1 LTDTLAVTAK
11 TPAPGVFVLPR
22 LRWPSGWTLFALAV
36 VALVLAPV
44 VVTFSSFA
52 RIEDDILRH
61 LAEFVLPELV
71 VNTLWLVAGVGLGVT
86 LLGVS
91 LAWLVAM
98 CEFPGRRIFD
108 WALLLPLAL
117 PAYVT
122 AFVAIG
128 LLDFTGPVQTWLRTG
143 WGITGLPEIRSRG
156 GVILVMSL
164 ALYPYVYLIAK
175 NAFATQGAVALEAAQ
190 SLGLS
195 RRAGFFRVALPMAR
209 PWIAAGLMLALM
221 ETLADFGTMA
231 IFNYDTFTTAIYKAW
246 YSLFSLDS
254 AAQLASILIVF
265 VLVAVVFEQRSR
277 MKMRYG
283 AVGRGAALRRIRLSC
298 MQAVLASLYAGTV
311 LSVAF
316 LIPVAQ
322 LAWWS
327 REVID
332 TDLDSRY
339 WMFVGHSLLLAS
351 LGALLVVTVAL
362 LLAYA
367 GRQRNSSAMIWVQRL
382 ATLGYA
388 FPGAVLAV
396 GLFIPVAALD
406 NWLIDSGRAWFGFDG
421 TEILKGTLV
430 VMLAAYLVRFL
441 AVGFGPIDSG
451 LHRIT
456 RNIDEAA
463 RNLGLSAGGLLAR
476 VHLPMLRASLFTAAA
491 LTFVDIMKEMPITL
505 MTRPFGWDTLAVRV
519 FEMTSE
525 GEWERAALP
534 SLAIVVAGII
544 PIILLTWRGSRDAH

>member
-1 LTDTLAVTAK
+1 M
-11 TPAPGVFVLPR
+11 
-22 LRWPSGWTLFALAV
+22 LFALAV
-36 VALVLAPV
+36 AALVLVPV
-44 VVTFSSFA
+44 AVTFSSFA
-52 RIEDDILRH
+52 DVEGDILAH
-61 LAEFVLPELV
+61 LTEFVLPELV
-71 VNTLWLVAGVGLGVT
+71 GNTLWLVAGVGVGVSV
-86 LLGVS
+86 LGVS
-91 LAWLVAM
+91 LAWLTAM
-98 CEFPGRRIFD
+98 CEFPGRRVFD

-128 LLDFTGPVQTWLRTG
+128 LLDFTGPLQTWLREG
-143 WGITGLPEIRSRG
+143 WGVTNLPEIRSRG

-175 NAFATQGAVALEAAQ
+175 NAFATQGAIALEAAQ

-195 RRAGFFRVALPMAR
+195 RTQGFFRVALPMAR

-246 YSLFSLDS
+246 YSLFSLPA
-254 AAQLASILIVF
+254 AAQLASILILF

-277 MKMRYG
+277 TQMRYG
-283 AVGRGAALRRIRLSC
+283 AVGRSTASRRIRLSPALAMLAFLYAC
-298 MQAVLASLYAGTV
+298 IVLAI
-311 LSVAF
+311 AF

-322 LAWWS
+322 LALWA
-327 REVID
+327 RNVIAE
-332 TDLDSRY
+332 DLDSRY
-339 WMFVGHSLLLAS
+339 WDFAWHSLLLAGM
-351 LGALLVVTVAL
+351 GALMVVTVAL

-367 GRQRNSSAMIWVQRL
+367 GRQRPGPLMMWTQRL

-406 NWLIDSGRAWFGFDG
+406 NWMIDLGQTWFGFDG

-441 AVGFGPIDSG
+441 AVGFGPVDSG

-463 RNLGLSAGGLLAR
+463 RNLGTHTASLLIH
-476 VHLPMLRASLFTAAA
+476 VHLPMLRASLLTAATLA
-491 LTFVDIMKEMPITL
+491 FVDIMKEMPITL

-534 SLAIVVAGII
+534 SLAIVIAGII
-544 PIILLTWRGSRDAH
+544 PIILLTWRGTRTLH

>member
-1 LTDTLAVTAK
+1 M
-11 TPAPGVFVLPR
+11 GVFVLSAPR
-22 LRWPSGWTLFALAV
+22 RRLSGWLLFALAV
-36 VALVLAPV
+36 AALVLVPV
-44 VVTFSSFA
+44 VITFSSFFQVQG
-52 RIEDDILRH
+52 DILAH
-61 LAEFVLPELV
+61 LTEFVLPELV
-71 VNTLWLVAGVGLGVT
+71 GNTLWLVLGVAVGVSV
-86 LLGVS
+86 LGVS

-98 CEFPGRRIFD
+98 CEFPGRRIFG

-128 LLDFTGPVQTWLRTG
+128 LLDFTGPVQTWLREA
-143 WGITGLPEIRSRG
+143 WGITQLPEVRSRG

-164 ALYPYVYLIAK
+164 ALYPYVYLIAR
-175 NAFATQGAVALEAAQ
+175 NAFATQGAIALEAAQ

-195 RRAGFFRVALPMAR
+195 RTQGFFRIALPMAR

-246 YSLFSLDS
+246 YSLFSLAA
-254 AAQLASILIVF
+254 AAQLASILILF

-277 MKMRYG
+277 TQMRYG
-283 AVGRGAALRRIRLSC
+283 TVGRGSASRRIKLSPVLATLALAYAS
-298 MQAVLASLYAGTV
+298 AVLAI
-311 LSVAF
+311 AF
-316 LIPVAQ
+316 VIPVSQ
-322 LAWWS
+322 LVLWT
-327 REVID
+327 REIAAS
-332 TDLDSRY
+332 DLDARY
-339 WMFVGHSLLLAS
+339 WTFAWHSVLLAG
-351 LGALLVVTVAL
+351 LGALIVVSVAL

-367 GRQRNSSAMIWVQRL
+367 GRQRPGTAMMWTQRF
-382 ATLGYA
+382 ATIGYA

-396 GLFIPVAALD
+396 GLFIPVAWLD
-406 NWLIDSGRAWFGFDG
+406 NWLIDSVRNGFGFEG
-421 TEILKGTLV
+421 SEVLKGTLL
-430 VMLAAYLVRFL
+430 VMLLAYLVRFL

-463 RNLGLSAGGLLAR
+463 RNLGIGTAGLLTR
-476 VHLPMLRASLFTAAA
+476 VHLPLLRASLLTAAA
-491 LTFVDIMKEMPITL
+491 FAFVDIMKEMPITL

-544 PIILLTWRGSRDAH
+544 PIILLTWRGAHSHG